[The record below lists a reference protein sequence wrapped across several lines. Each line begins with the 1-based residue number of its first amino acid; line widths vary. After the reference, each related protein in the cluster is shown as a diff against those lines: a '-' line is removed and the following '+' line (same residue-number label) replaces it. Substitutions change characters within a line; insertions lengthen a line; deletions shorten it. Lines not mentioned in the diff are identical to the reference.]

1 MDLVRDF
8 EAAFN
13 AIKDNPVKDVSE
25 LVAVIKKH
33 GRDPNDSSTWRWDVM
48 RSVVS
53 DDMDYVKLVTAM
65 DLKMCYE
72 DQRKIIEKEPEV
84 LKVTAMLLHA
94 HYDNYHKLVDVVS
107 IQKDVFGDVLFSK
120 IEEATIAFLDRLVTK
135 MVSSDN
141 VHGMTHLDY
150 AKYMYQSY
158 ASEYEDYYY
167 WPHMKASMDKV
178 MDTIQ

>member
-8 EAAFN
+8 EAAFK

-25 LVAVIKKH
+25 LVVVLKKH
-33 GRDPNDSSTWRWDVM
+33 GTDPDDSSTWRWDVM
-48 RSVVS
+48 RAVVA
-53 DDMDYVKLVTAM
+53 DDMDYVKMLTATG
-65 DLKMCYE
+65 LKMGYE
-72 DQRKIIEKEPEV
+72 EQRKTLEEEPAV

-94 HYDNYHKLVDVVS
+94 HYDKYHKLVDVVS
-107 IQKDVFGDVLFSK
+107 IQKDVFGDVLFSQL
-120 IEEATIAFLDRLVTK
+120 EEATIAFLDRLLTN
-135 MVSSDN
+135 MLSSDN

-158 ASEYEDYYY
+158 ASEYEGYHY

-178 MDTIQ
+178 METIQ